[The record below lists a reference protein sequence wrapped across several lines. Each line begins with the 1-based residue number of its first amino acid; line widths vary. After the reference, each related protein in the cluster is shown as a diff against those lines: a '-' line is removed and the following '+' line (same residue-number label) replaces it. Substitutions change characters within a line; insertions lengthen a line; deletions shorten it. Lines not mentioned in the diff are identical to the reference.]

1 MTLIDIQILSP
12 GNCECYHVWQ
22 VDSHDKWNFAKKF
35 TVLRW
40 EDSPELLQWSL
51 NVSTSIL
58 TRWIQRKF
66 WWQKHREQ
74 GDKMQSLEYRGHKPR
89 NAGSHWKPKEEGMVL
104 PQSFQGECT
113 LWYLGFGPVT
123 VWSPEPWENKFL
135 LSVEI
140 CYHNH
145 GKVEYILSSS
155 HSLLHWNTWSS
166 QLYNAIRRLHPET
179 CFYFPA

>member
-1 MTLIDIQILSP
+1 MQIIFHVVDKIMTLIDIQILSP
-12 GNCECYHVWQ
+12 GNCECYHAWQ

-89 NAGSHWKPKEEGMVL
+89 NA
-104 PQSFQGECT
+104 
-113 LWYLGFGPVT
+113 
-123 VWSPEPWENKFL
+123 
-135 LSVEI
+135 
-140 CYHNH
+140 
-145 GKVEYILSSS
+145 SS
-155 HSLLHWNTWSS
+155 HQKLKEVRDTPSPGPSGRSQPCRSLDFVVLVEN
-166 QLYNAIRRLHPET
+166 
-179 CFYFPA
+179 